1 MMMMEFTG
9 AKSREWVGSFGMCG
23 LWSMG
28 GVVIGMDGAVDFA
41 FRIPRCAISNSS

>member
-28 GVVIGMDGAVDFA
+28 GVVIGMDGAVV
-41 FRIPRCAISNSS
+41 RSVYRCAISNSS